1 MSKMLDLLKG
11 ATGEAALP
19 SRLGRWRLGISAL
32 VDSLQAQ
39 LTGLTFSQPYLTQ
52 TAWAVD
58 SVTGND
64 NAAGTLAAPLLT
76 LAELARRWNGRTFA
90 PTVTSVS
97 VSLAGTFVGEM
108 LDLQAQFT
116 APNLDVPV
124 TVSGTMVAA
133 GLSGAIT
140 TYQAFVV
147 GATRASVTVGGA
159 DFSTLKQKRI
169 RITSGAVNG
178 AVSTI
183 CSTGAGV
190 TVANVG
196 QFSTVTGL
204 TGTNANPAN
213 GDGFIVESFQTQIR
227 QYNVNCPGAVVTV
240 RDLSI
245 QAPAGGTSNNQSQQ
259 ATNFLLKIFGCEFS
273 TGTGIV
279 TNVEG
284 DAVFVSC
291 SVIGASQVQTV
302 NCFQSWK
309 NSVVLST
316 SPIAH
321 SLGSAIQA
329 TSMIHD
335 GDGVRNSGLN
345 ITNNSQVVDTTQRA
359 FFGCVNGGGLTC
371 MARCG
376 GGGAQWS
383 LANFWGATGN
393 TTTNAAQVVNGS
405 MAQYTTLPSATGATP
420 GVNDVVIG
428 GAGMAWGGLPFANAA
443 PDNASFN
450 VRH

>member
-1 MSKMLDLLKG
+1 M
-11 ATGEAALP
+11 
-19 SRLGRWRLGISAL
+19 R
-32 VDSLQAQ
+32 
-39 LTGLTFSQPYLTQ
+39 
-52 TAWAVD
+52 
-58 SVTGND
+58 
-64 NAAGTLAAPLLT
+64 
-76 LAELARRWNGRTFA
+76 
-90 PTVTSVS
+90 VTS
-97 VSLAGTFVGEM
+97 G
-108 LDLQAQFT
+108 
-116 APNLDVPV
+116 
-124 TVSGTMVAA
+124 VA
-133 GLSGAIT
+133 S
-140 TYQAFVV
+140 
-147 GATRASVTVGGA
+147 
-159 DFSTLKQKRI
+159 
-169 RITSGAVNG
+169 G

-213 GDGFIVESFQTQIR
+213 GDGFVVESFQTQIR
-227 QYNVNCPGAVVTV
+227 QYNVNCPGAVIIL

-291 SVIGASQVQTV
+291 SVIGSSQVQTV
-302 NCFQSWK
+302 NGFQSWK

-321 SLGSAIQA
+321 ALGSAIQA
-329 TSMIHD
+329 TSIIHD
-335 GDGVRNSGLN
+335 GDGARNAGLN
-345 ITNNSQVVDTTQRA
+345 INNNSQVSDTTQRA

-371 MARCG
+371 LARCG

-383 LANFWGATGN
+383 LATFWGATGN

-405 MAQYTTLPSATGATP
+405 MAQYSTLPTATGATP

-428 GAGMAWGGLPFANAA
+428 GVGMAWAGLPFANAA

-450 VRH
+450 IKH